1 MIIYERFGSNQL
13 FRFYTFPNGN
23 DPRFFILTVTKII
36 LNFIL
41 LKLKKKYLRQLD
53 QGFVFFQKEFYD
65 QELVV
70 DAYKKLMK
78 ETISFLN
85 PNIGNLDEEIEN
97 IYGIEK
103 ELSLVRY

>member
-1 MIIYERFGSNQL
+1 
-13 FRFYTFPNGN
+13 
-23 DPRFFILTVTKII
+23 
-36 LNFIL
+36 
-41 LKLKKKYLRQLD
+41 
-53 QGFVFFQKEFYD
+53 
-65 QELVV
+65 VV